1 MCQEWQVN
9 SELSAFTTKTDI
21 VSFQKPVESSTSKKS
36 VKNNTV
42 KSKVVYNDILDPAD
56 TIKNINVVN
65 LGRFAPFLTSLK

>member
-9 SELSAFTTKTDI
+9 SELSAFTTNTDI